1 MFHENSYND
10 KRYKNKLK
18 GGGEMRNILFDLLKT
33 NENIS
38 LANNVSSIC
47 LSDVILPALI
57 AKS

>member
-1 MFHENSYND
+1 
-10 KRYKNKLK
+10 
-18 GGGEMRNILFDLLKT
+18 MRNILFDLLKT

-38 LANNVSSIC
+38 LTNNVSLIC

>member
-1 MFHENSYND
+1 MINAIKTN
-10 KRYKNKLK
+10 LK
-18 GGGEMRNILFDLLKT
+18 VVGEIRNILFDLLKT

-38 LANNVSSIC
+38 LTNNASSMC

>member
-1 MFHENSYND
+1 MFHENSCNY

-18 GGGEMRNILFDLLKT
+18 GVGEMRNILFDLLKT

-38 LANNVSSIC
+38 LTNNVSQIC

>member
-1 MFHENSYND
+1 MFHEKSYND

-18 GGGEMRNILFDLLKT
+18 EVGEMRNILFDLLKT
-33 NENIS
+33 NENIG
-38 LANNVSSIC
+38 LANNVSSIS

>member
-1 MFHENSYND
+1 MFHEKSYND

-38 LANNVSSIC
+38 LTNNASSMC

>member
-1 MFHENSYND
+1 
-10 KRYKNKLK
+10 
-18 GGGEMRNILFDLLKT
+18 MRNILFDLLKT

-38 LANNVSSIC
+38 LANNVSSTC

>member
-1 MFHENSYND
+1 MINAIKINQ
-10 KRYKNKLK
+10 KVV
-18 GGGEMRNILFDLLKT
+18 GELFDLLKT

-38 LANNVSSIC
+38 LTNNVSSMC